1 MRIRKEKKSKRT
13 AFLTGNVTA
22 RRRHLHRFV
31 FLLLD
36 YFILCLFFLCSC
48 HLNEYWDMCI
58 KNEITPATP
67 KEGIAPP
74 GWVPPNERDS
84 VIQ

>member
-22 RRRHLHRFV
+22 RRHLHRFV

-48 HLNEYWDMCI
+48 HLDEYWEMCI